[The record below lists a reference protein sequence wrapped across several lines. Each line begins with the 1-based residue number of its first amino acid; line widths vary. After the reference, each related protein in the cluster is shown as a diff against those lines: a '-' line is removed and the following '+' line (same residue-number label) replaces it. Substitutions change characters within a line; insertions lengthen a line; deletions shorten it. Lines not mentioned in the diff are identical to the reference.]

1 MVVYLFFTTNLLV
14 NYMDSIK
21 AWWYILEDKDY

>member
-14 NYMDSIK
+14 NYMDRIQV
-21 AWWYILEDKDY
+21 WWYILEDKDY